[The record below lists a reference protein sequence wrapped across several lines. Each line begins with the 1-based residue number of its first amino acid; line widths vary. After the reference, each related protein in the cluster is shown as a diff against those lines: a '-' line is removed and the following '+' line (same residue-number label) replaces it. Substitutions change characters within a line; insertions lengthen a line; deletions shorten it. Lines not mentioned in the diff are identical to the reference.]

1 MMNIVKSRA
10 LFYWIAICLMLVAAC
25 SGVTQPENPQP
36 QSTPIEN
43 PAWVSRLIEQYKGE
57 PVGNPP
63 QSIWRYEYR
72 GQVVYFV
79 PAQCCDMYSTLYDAD
94 GNVLCAPDGGIDG
107 SGDGKCEDFLS
118 GRSQEQLIWQDPRQ
132 P

>member
-10 LFYWIAICLMLVAAC
+10 LFYWIAICLILVAGC
-25 SGVTQPENPQP
+25 SNVTKTENPQP
-36 QSTPIEN
+36 QFTPIEN
-43 PAWVSRLIEQYKGE
+43 PAWVSQLIEQYKGE

-72 GQVVYFV
+72 GQVVYYV

-94 GNVLCAPDGGIDG
+94 GNVMCAPNGGIDG
-107 SGDGKCEDFLS
+107 RGDGKCEDFLS

>member
-1 MMNIVKSRA
+1 MMNSANRNILIYTV
-10 LFYWIAICLMLVAAC
+10 AIFFILVAGC
-25 SGVTQPENPQP
+25 SNANQTGNPQP
-36 QSTPIEN
+36 QSTQIEN
-43 PAWVSRLIEQYKGE
+43 PQWVNQLIEKYKAE

-63 QSIWRYEYR
+63 QSIWRYEYQ
-72 GQVVYFV
+72 GQVVYYV

-94 GNVLCAPDGGIDG
+94 GNVMCAPNGGIDG
-107 SGDGKCEDFLS
+107 RGDGKCEDFLS